1 MIQKIDFQKISV
13 ILNNMSKKLSE
24 YEKER
29 RKHERELKRD
39 EKAVQNEIKPPIDEH
54 GAKILRILREE
65 APLHPGTKYNSYYFE
80 KRLNVSNVTIMRS
93 VSKLKKNDLI
103 KDKQVHGSYV
113 INEKKSEF
121 LSKHYSEEIQKNLNL
136 IASLGGVLQ
145 QFKNTP
151 LYENVV
157 DLIYFLQP
165 EIAKNDDVFSSG
177 RVIVSPQMEYSVNE
191 HNWNR
196 VYDALQKNHKLRF
209 RYTKPY
215 TNNEAR
221 RIVWPYQLILDNGSV
236 YLFAYSEY
244 AERVLLYDLNYMTE
258 IVVLNE
264 EFKLPKDFDISNYS
278 GGGRLGA
285 FKGDK
290 IEKFKIRFT
299 GYAKDWIKEHKW
311 ADDQEYKSDEDSTTI
326 TFQSS
331 QFEKV
336 LELILSWGRQAEP
349 LAPAR
354 LVKRWK
360 EEVQAMAEKVK

>member
-1 MIQKIDFQKISV
+1 MD
-13 ILNNMSKKLSE
+13 MSKKLSE
-24 YEKER
+24 DEKER
-29 RKHERELKRD
+29 RKHERQLRSD
-39 EKAVQNEIKPPIDEH
+39 EMAVQNDIKPPVDKY

-65 APLHPGTKYNSYYFE
+65 APLHPEIKYNSTYFE
-80 KRLNVSNVTIMRS
+80 ERFHVANITIMRA
-93 VSKLKKNDLI
+93 VKKLKKNHLL
-103 KDKQVHGSYV
+103 KDKQVHGSYA
-113 INEKKSEF
+113 INEEKEEF
-121 LSKHYSEEIQKNLNL
+121 VTKHYSEEIQKDLNL

-151 LYENVV
+151 LFENVA

-177 RVIVSPQMEYSVNE
+177 RVIVSPQMEYSVNQ
-191 HNWNR
+191 HNWDR
-196 VYDALQKNHKLRF
+196 VYEAMEKNHKLRF

-215 TNNEAR
+215 TDNEKR
-221 RIVWPYQLILDNGSV
+221 RTVWPYELILDNGTV

-244 AERVLLYDLNYMTE
+244 ADLVLLYDLNYMTDV
-258 IVVLNE
+258 VVLNE

-299 GYAKDWIKEHKW
+299 GYAKNWIKEHKW
-311 ADDQEYKSDEDSTTI
+311 ADDQTFKEDEESTTI

-331 QFEKV
+331 QFERV
-336 LELILSWGRQAEP
+336 LEMILSWGRQAEP

-360 EEVQAMAEKVK
+360 EEVLAMAEKVK

>member
-1 MIQKIDFQKISV
+1 
-13 ILNNMSKKLSE
+13 MSKKLSE
-24 YEKER
+24 DEKER
-29 RKHERELKRD
+29 RKIERQLRSD
-39 EKAVQNEIKPPIDEH
+39 EKAVQNEIKPPVDKY

-65 APLHPGTKYNSYYFE
+65 APAHPEIKYNSTYFE
-80 KRLNVSNVTIMRS
+80 ERFNVANITIMRAT
-93 VSKLKKNDLI
+93 SKLRKNHLI

-113 INEKKSEF
+113 IDEKFEDF
-121 LSKHYSEEIQKNLNL
+121 YTQHYSEEIQKNLNL

-151 LYENVV
+151 LFENVA
-157 DLIYFLQP
+157 DLIYLLQP

-177 RVIVSPQMEYSVNE
+177 RVIVSPQMEYSIDQR
-191 HNWNR
+191 NWDR
-196 VYDALQKNHKLRF
+196 VYEAIQKNHKLRF

-221 RIVWPYQLILDNGSV
+221 RTVWPYQLILDNGTV

-244 AERVLLYDLNYMTE
+244 ADLVLLYDLNYMTE
-258 IVVLNE
+258 VVVMNE
-264 EFKLPKDFDISNYS
+264 EFKLPKDFDINNYS

-285 FKGDK
+285 FKGEK

-311 ADDQEYKSDEDSTTI
+311 ADDQTFKEEEDATI
-326 TFQSS
+326 VSFQSS
-331 QFEKV
+331 QFERV
-336 LELILSWGRQAEP
+336 LELLLSWGRQAEP

-360 EEVQAMAEKVK
+360 DEVLAMAELVKKN